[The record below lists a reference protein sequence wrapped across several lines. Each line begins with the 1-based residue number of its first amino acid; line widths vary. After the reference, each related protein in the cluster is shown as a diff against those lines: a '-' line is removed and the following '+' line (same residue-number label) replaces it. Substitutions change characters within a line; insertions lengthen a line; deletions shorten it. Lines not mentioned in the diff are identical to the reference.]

1 MMDTAVKHTGRRKQ
15 TFVYL
20 GKLFRMFIFR
30 NDWKVMPMA
39 AVISGLV
46 SFVVGKKMNVS
57 MEGTLRGAFA
67 FSCICIWNGFFNSI
81 QVICRERPIIKRE
94 HRSGLHMTAYVFA
107 HMVYQAFLCGSQA
120 LITIF
125 VMVLAKVRMPSD
137 GLVFGAGVDLFV
149 TMFLITYAA
158 DMISLFISSVVKNTT
173 TAMTFVPFLLIFQLI
188 FSGGFFSLTGKAY
201 KMSYFTVSKWGLTS
215 LCAQGNYNSLPM
227 TSLWTSMS
235 KMRSLEVEGEKPVD
249 EMLDYITASNRKDEL
264 MLKCGSNNQ
273 EKKYEST
280 TENVLK
286 CWRNLGIFIAGFAL
300 LSIVALEFID
310 LDRR

>member
-1 MMDTAVKHTGRRKQ
+1 MMETSVRHTGRFKQ
-15 TFVYL
+15 TLVYL

-39 AVISGLV
+39 AFISFLV

-94 HRSGLHMTAYVFA
+94 HRSGLHMTSYVFA
-107 HMVYQAFLCGSQA
+107 HMIYQAFLCSCQTV
-120 LITIF
+120 ITII
-125 VMVLAKVRMPSD
+125 VMLFAKVTIPET
-137 GLVFGAGVDLFV
+137 GYVFNSYIDLFV
-149 TMFLITYAA
+149 TLFLITYAA
-158 DMISLFISSVVKNTT
+158 DMTALFVSSLVKNTT
-173 TAMTFVPFLLIFQLI
+173 TAMTVVPFLLIFQLI
-188 FSGGFFSLTGKAY
+188 FSGGFFSLTGNAY
-201 KMSYFTVSKWGLTS
+201 KLSYFTVSKWGLTA
-215 LCAQGNYNSLPM
+215 LCAQGDYNSLPM

-249 EMLDYITASNRKDEL
+249 EMLDYITASNRKEEL

-273 EKKYEST
+273 EKKYESST
-280 TENVLK
+280 GNVLK
-286 CWRNLGIFIAGFAL
+286 CWRNLGVFIVVFSF
-300 LSIVALEFID
+300 LSIVLLEFID

>member
-1 MMDTAVKHTGRRKQ
+1 MDTAIRHTGRVRQ

-39 AVISGLV
+39 AFISGLV

-94 HRSGLHMTAYVFA
+94 HRSGLHMTSYVFA
-107 HMVYQAFLCGSQA
+107 HMLYQAFLCACQA
-120 LITIF
+120 GITLT
-125 VMVLAKVRMPSD
+125 VMMVAKVKMPTT
-137 GLVFGAGVDLFV
+137 GYVTNAMVDMFF

-158 DMISLFISSVVKNTT
+158 DMVALFISALVKNTT
-173 TAMTFVPFLLIFQLI
+173 TAMTVVPFLLIFQLI
-188 FSGGFFSLTGKAY
+188 FSGGFFSLTGNAY
-201 KMSYFTVSKWGLTS
+201 KLSYLTVSKWGLTA
-215 LCAQGNYNSLPM
+215 LCAQGEYNSLPM

-235 KMRSLEVEGEKPVD
+235 KMRSMEIEGEKPVD
-249 EMLDYITASNRKDEL
+249 EMLDYITASKRKDEL
-264 MLKCGSNNQ
+264 MLECASNNQ
-273 EKKYEST
+273 EKKYESSMV
-280 TENVLK
+280 NVLR
-286 CWRNLGIFIAGFAL
+286 CWRNLGIFIL
-300 LSIVALEFID
+300 LFSFMSIVMLEFID

>member
-1 MMDTAVKHTGRRKQ
+1 MENTVYHAGRAKQ

-20 GKLFRMFIFR
+20 GKLFRMFVFR

-39 AVISGLV
+39 AFISFLV

-94 HRSGLHMTAYVFA
+94 HRSGLHMSSYVFA
-107 HMVYQAFLCGSQA
+107 HMLYQAFLCSCQTA
-120 LITIF
+120 ITII
-125 VMVLAKVRMPSD
+125 VMLLAKVRIPATGFVISSY
-137 GLVFGAGVDLFV
+137 ADLFI
-149 TMFLITYAA
+149 TLFLITYAA
-158 DMISLFISSVVKNTT
+158 DMTALFVSSLVKNTT
-173 TAMTFVPFLLIFQLI
+173 TAMTVVPFLLIFQLI

-201 KMSYFTVSKWGLTS
+201 KLSYLTVSKWGLTA
-215 LCAQGNYNSLPM
+215 LCAQGEYNDLPM

-249 EMLDYITASNRKDEL
+249 EMLDYITASNRKEEL

-273 EKKYEST
+273 EKKYESST
-280 TENVLK
+280 RNILK
-286 CWRNLGIFIAGFAL
+286 CWRNLGVFIL
-300 LSIVALEFID
+300 LFSSLSVILLEFID

>member
-1 MMDTAVKHTGRRKQ
+1 MDTKIRHTGRLRQ

-39 AVISGLV
+39 AFISGLV

-94 HRSGLHMTAYVFA
+94 HRGGLHMTSYVFA
-107 HMVYQAFLCGSQA
+107 HMLYQAFLCSCQA
-120 LITIF
+120 AITILIM
-125 VMVLAKVRMPSD
+125 MVAKVKMPTV
-137 GLVFGAGVDLFV
+137 GYVFHPMADLFL

-158 DMISLFISSVVKNTT
+158 DMIALFISALVKNTT
-173 TAMTFVPFLLIFQLI
+173 TAMTVVPFLLIFQLI
-188 FSGGFFSLTGKAY
+188 FSGGFFSLTGNAY
-201 KMSYFTVSKWGLTS
+201 KMSYLTVSKWGLTA
-215 LCAQGNYNSLPM
+215 LCAQGEYNSLPM

-235 KMRSLEVEGEKPVD
+235 KMRSLEIEGEKPVD
-249 EMLDYITASNRKDEL
+249 EMLDFITASKRKNEL
-264 MLKCGSNNQ
+264 MLQCGSNNQ
-273 EKKYEST
+273 DKRYESST
-280 TENVLK
+280 ANVLQ
-286 CWRNLGIFIAGFAL
+286 CWRNLGLFIAGFAL
-300 LSIVALEFID
+300 LSVILLEFID